1 MFESYIGKTG
11 TAYIDH
17 ELGLVFKLYDSRNK
31 PVKKNRGSYEASFQ
45 REITCLQR
53 LSGKLGFP
61 NLVNIDED
69 DLVIVMKYCG
79 PSLWTAWPNYDLKS
93 LLPQVKTII
102 NTLKENNIGYHHHR
116 LLRIT
121 KKFVIRNK
129 LRENS
134 ESELKAWQERHW
146 VKYWF
151 SLKNFCVQDNVLS
164 LIDFDLAMPY
174 NSYNEKYCP
183 PGLKSLY
190 LDKPYNYDILYSVIE
205 RSFLNPEVSFKY
217 DVLNIIP
224 KVERIK
230 FAKHFNKKWEN
241 NPAGYVD
248 IAKETLMKKVG
259 EKEINAWRSYQKRFD
274 SSDTSTRLKTF
285 RLLDYVNK
293 ESKVLDIGCNDG
305 FFGLKLAQHVSE
317 YLGIE
322 PFVNTPKE
330 HPSNCTYIK
339 KDFKDFLQDNTEM
352 YDCLLSLAV
361 TIQIH
366 EFNSKT
372 LKQIAC
378 NYCSLLNPNGVLVYE
393 SHKQTSRKRNQ
404 EHHKQMVDA
413 LLANGFKE
421 VMQGVSS
428 RPGRLFAIFKKV
440 S

>member
-1 MFESYIGKTG
+1 MFERYTGKTG
-11 TAYIDH
+11 TTYIDH
-17 ELGLVFKLYDSRNK
+17 ELGLVFKWYDSRNN
-31 PVKKNRGSYEASFQ
+31 PVKSNRGSYEASFQ

-116 LLRIT
+116 LQ
-121 KKFVIRNK
+121 
-129 LRENS
+129 
-134 ESELKAWQERHW
+134 ESPKVTNNNPFKGNDSR

-174 NSYNEKYCP
+174 NSYNEKYCLP
-183 PGLKSLY
+183 ELKSLY
-190 LDKPYNYDILYSVIE
+190 LDKPYDYDVLYSVIE

-217 DVLNIIP
+217 DVLNIIIL
-224 KVERIK
+224 KVERMK

-241 NPAGYVD
+241 NLAGYVD
-248 IAKETLMKKVG
+248 IVKET
-259 EKEINAWRSYQKRFD
+259 
-274 SSDTSTRLKTF
+274 
-285 RLLDYVNK
+285 VNK

-440 S
+440 